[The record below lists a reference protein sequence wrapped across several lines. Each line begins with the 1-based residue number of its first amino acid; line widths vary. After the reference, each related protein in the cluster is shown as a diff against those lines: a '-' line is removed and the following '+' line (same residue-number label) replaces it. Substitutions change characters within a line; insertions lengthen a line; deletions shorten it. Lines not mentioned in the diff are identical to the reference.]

1 MAIRFS
7 AKMLGLSVLAAGF
20 ISLSSAAVT
29 PTRVGPVSQYGQLQT
44 GKNSDGHGRIYGSC
58 PTYSTSGNEVQVKGM
73 SLYWSSADASA
84 TDFYTETAIN
94 TMVKEMKI
102 EIVRFAMGISE
113 SWDYGRGYLTGAAE
127 NQKKMLKAVVEAAV
141 KNDIYVI
148 IDWHSHQAE
157 NENQKSKAVDF
168 FGWAAQTYGGYDNVI
183 FEIYN
188 EPIGSWGEGSAS
200 SYWPSIKSYAE
211 NVV

>member
-7 AKMLGLSVLAAGF
+7 AKMFGLSVLAAGLV
-20 ISLSSAAVT
+20 SLSSAAVT
-29 PTRVGPVSQYGQLQT
+29 PTRVGPVSQYGQLQA
-44 GKNSDGHGRIYGSC
+44 GKNSQGHGRIYGSC

-113 SWDYGRGYLTGAAE
+113 SWDNSRGYLSSPDK
-127 NQKKMLKAVVEAAV
+127 QKNMLKAVV
-141 KNDIYVI
+141 
-148 IDWHSHQAE
+148 
-157 NENQKSKAVDF
+157 
-168 FGWAAQTYGGYDNVI
+168 
-183 FEIYN
+183 
-188 EPIGSWGEGSAS
+188 
-200 SYWPSIKSYAE
+200 
-211 NVV
+211 